1 MGCADPGVRIPRI
14 DGPLVL
20 ELRYPLDGTIIA
32 QDSTAIWG
40 STGSGRASLD
50 VNGRRIR
57 VEPNGAFADFVPLP
71 AGGTAM
77 LRFRAHVGSDT
88 VTRAIRIPRHAGA
101 AGTAVAAEPR
111 VRDWTYRV
119 RLRRLPS
126 DTVDSATQARP
137 IFTRWLPDG
146 SVAFGIPQGMRLFA
160 DARTDDHLRLRI
172 APGLRVWVPAAD
184 AEVIGPGQ
192 PRNHPLHDLRV
203 SADSAEAVVSFA
215 LEEPVFSQAELGGG
229 HLVWT
234 VYGVDADAAAPAAGP
249 ESGIIRSLASLPSG
263 AGTVRLDIALADEP
277 LGWKTEWQEGRLR
290 LRIRTLPR
298 FRDGLRGLVVGLD
311 AGHPPEGS
319 TGAAGLREDSMTLAV
334 ARAAADRLRALGARP
349 VLIRENE
356 APVSLDERIAR
367 AERMGVHVFISIH
380 GNSPGPGRPPRAVLG
395 TAVYW
400 FWQNA
405 YPLARALH
413 LEVARALGQ
422 RPLALVREDLA
433 VLRPTWYPAIL
444 VEGTAMVVPE
454 REAFLRTQR
463 GIDAYADGIV
473 AGLRDWLSAR
483 DGGPQ

>member
-20 ELRYPLDGTIIA
+20 ELRYPLDGTVIA

-71 AGGTAM
+71 ADDTAT
-77 LRFRAHVGSDT
+77 LRFRAHMGRDT
-88 VTRAIRIPRHAGA
+88 AGRVIRIPRRAGA
-101 AGTAVAAEPR
+101 RMAAAVEPR

-146 SVAFGIPQGMRLFA
+146 SVAFGIPQDVRLFA

-215 LEEPVFSQAELGGG
+215 LEEPVFSQVELGGG

-234 VYGVDADAAAPAAGP
+234 VYGVDAEAAGP
-249 ESGIIRSLASLPSG
+249 VAGPASGIVRSLASLPSG
-263 AGTVRLDIALADEP
+263 AGTARLAIALTEEP

-311 AGHPPEGS
+311 AGHPPEGT

-334 ARAAADRLRALGARP
+334 ARAAAGRLRALGARP
-349 VLIRENE
+349 VLIRETA

-367 AERMGVHVFISIH
+367 AERSGVHVFISIH

-395 TAVYW
+395 TALYW
-400 FWQNA
+400 LRQNA
-405 YPLARALH
+405 YPLARALYP
-413 LEVARALGQ
+413 EVARALGQ

-473 AGLRDWLSAR
+473 AGLREWLSAR
-483 DGGPQ
+483 DGRAQ